1 MLELYHNTMS
11 SCAQKVR
18 VALAEKGLDWK
29 SHHLNLRAGDQQ
41 TPAYL
46 ELNPKGV
53 VPTLIDSDLVI
64 RESNVIL
71 EYLDDA
77 FPEPPMRP
85 ADPAGRHALRL
96 WSRRFDASIQAS
108 ISVVT
113 FAIGPR
119 RLLLEQPAEIRE
131 ANIEAIPDPEN
142 RARRR
147 SVVEHGIKA
156 PEFAGSLAR
165 LVALLDD
172 MEVALSAQ
180 PWLSGEGFGLADAGV
195 LPYVL
200 RLDHL
205 AMTPL
210 LSADARPRLADWYAR
225 IQARPAFAVAV
236 TEWLPAPILAIFR
249 AGGEAVWADV
259 EPMTRAAD

>member
-1 MLELYHNTMS
+1 MLELYHNGASTCS
-11 SCAQKVR
+11 QKVR
-18 VALAEKGLDWK
+18 MILAEKGLDYT
-29 SHHLNLRAGDQQ
+29 SHTLDLISGEQHA
-41 TPAYL
+41 PAYVK
-46 ELNPKGV
+46 LNPNHV
-53 VPTLIDSDLVI
+53 VPTLVDDGTVFI
-64 RESNVIL
+64 ESTLIN